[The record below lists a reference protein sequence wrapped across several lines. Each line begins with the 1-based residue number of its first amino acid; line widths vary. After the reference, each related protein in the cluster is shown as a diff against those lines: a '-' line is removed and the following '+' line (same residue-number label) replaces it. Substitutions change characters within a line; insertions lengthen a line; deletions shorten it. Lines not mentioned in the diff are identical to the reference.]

1 MKFLRICPHRVALL
15 IGNLIGRL
23 LRLILWGKVDR
34 CESRCVKALGVGV
47 TLAREIIKKSFINL
61 GMSAVEFIRIPV
73 IKSRITE
80 LVNFPEESQN
90 LLRSA
95 LSRGRGAILM
105 CTHMANW
112 ELAAARVIQAGFALN
127 SVYTPQRDNKIDNII
142 ENIRENFS
150 GMHMI
155 TSEGGG
161 LREIFKTLKS
171 GGIIVIMQDLDARQD
186 GIITKFLGMDA
197 STHEGIAKLYKKF
210 KCPVIAAKYFRDW
223 ANPERHY
230 IELNEILSD
239 RLDKNGREFGED
251 IKSSI
256 ELSNQFIENLIKET
270 PEQWLWLLDKWEYT
284 QKKI

>member
-23 LRLILWGKVDR
+23 LRLILWKKVDR

-73 IKSRITE
+73 IKPRITE

-112 ELAAARVIQAGFALN
+112 ELAAARVIQAGFTLN

-142 ENIRENFS
+142 KNIRENFS

-256 ELSNQFIENLIKET
+256 ELSNQFIENLIKEN

>member
-1 MKFLRICPHRVALL
+1 MKFLRICPHRVALF

-23 LRLILWGKVDR
+23 LRLILWEKVDR
-34 CESRCVKALGVGV
+34 CEYRCVKALGIGV

-127 SVYTPQRDNKIDNII
+127 SVYTPQI
-142 ENIRENFS
+142 EDIRENFS

-239 RLDKNGREFGED
+239 RLDKNGLEFGED

>member
-23 LRLILWGKVDR
+23 LRLILWKKVDR

-73 IKSRITE
+73 IKPRITE

-142 ENIRENFS
+142 KNIRENFS

-239 RLDKNGREFGED
+239 RLDKNGLEFGED

-284 QKKI
+284 QGKI